1 MGDQQEARR
10 ARVRFSV
17 VFAVHGAVTG
27 TFVTRIPWVQHHLHL
42 NAGQLGIALLA
53 PAVGAFLAMPLAGH
67 LAHRYGPRAA
77 VRALMASW
85 CLSLALPALAP
96 DLLLLWSALFLYGA
110 TSGMA
115 AVQLNA
121 QGVEVERRLGRS
133 IMSGLHGM
141 WSAGGLVASGF
152 GVLAA
157 NQQVDA
163 RIQLAVTSLALT
175 VLAVLACNGLVDAR
189 ADQRADARPAAGQK
203 AGPDAGPGAGPD
215 TERSPRREAPPRFAL
230 PPRSALA
237 IGLVGFCA
245 VFAEGASMDWA
256 GVYLRDVTGASP
268 GIAAASF
275 TAFAATMTAARL
287 SGDLAVRRLGP
298 VRTVRAG
305 GAVATLGGLLV
316 ISTGSPYLAIPGFGL
331 IGIGIAVVV
340 PLAFAAA
347 GRTADPSRAIA
358 GVATITYTAS
368 LSAPAAIGLI
378 AQSVSLT
385 ASFALVAVLTA
396 ALVGTAGALR
406 QNSTAPHHRVAARG
420 GSTSGNVV
428 NATARGTSAAK
439 AGAEPTGA
447 EPTGRAGSA
456 SPGSTG

>member
-189 ADQRADARPAAGQK
+189 ADQRADTRPAAGQK
-203 AGPDAGPGAGPD
+203 AGPDAGQDAGPD

-420 GSTSGNVV
+420 GSPSGKAV

-439 AGAEPTGA
+439 AGAEPTG
-447 EPTGRAGSA
+447 RAGSA

>member
-10 ARVRFSV
+10 ARVGFSV

-27 TFVTRIPWVQHHLHL
+27 TFVTRIPWIQHHLHL

-115 AVQLNA
+115 SVQLNA

-175 VLAVLACNGLVDAR
+175 ALAVLACNGLADTRAGTR
-189 ADQRADARPAAGQK
+189 ADTGPDPRPAAGRD
-203 AGPDAGPGAGPD
+203 AGPDA
-215 TERSPRREAPPRFAL
+215 EQSPRREAPPRFAL

-331 IGIGIAVVV
+331 IGIGIAAVV

-347 GRTADPSRAIA
+347 GRTADPGRAIA

-406 QNSTAPHHRVAARG
+406 QNSTAPHRRVAARG
-420 GSTSGNVV
+420 GSTSGNAV
-428 NATARGTSAAK
+428 NATARGTSPAK
-439 AGAEPTGA
+439 AGA
-447 EPTGRAGSA
+447 EPTGRAGSS

>member
-189 ADQRADARPAAGQK
+189 ADTRPAAGQK
-203 AGPDAGPGAGPD
+203 AGPDAGPD

-420 GSTSGNVV
+420 GSTSGNAV

-439 AGAEPTGA
+439 AGAEPTG
-447 EPTGRAGSA
+447 RAGSA